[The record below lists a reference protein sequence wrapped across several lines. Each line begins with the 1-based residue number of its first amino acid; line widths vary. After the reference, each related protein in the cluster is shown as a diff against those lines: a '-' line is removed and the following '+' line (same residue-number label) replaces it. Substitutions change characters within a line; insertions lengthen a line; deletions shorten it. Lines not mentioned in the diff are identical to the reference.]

1 MLDSHKSMVMFL
13 LFSQVISSLG
23 FFFFAAQ
30 PQCPH
35 NTLVFMGRDGLG
47 KREERRRRRKK
58 EGCVCAFFAALL
70 CSPPPSG
77 AEKGK
82 KKEGK

>member
-47 KREERRRRRKK
+47 KREERRSRRK